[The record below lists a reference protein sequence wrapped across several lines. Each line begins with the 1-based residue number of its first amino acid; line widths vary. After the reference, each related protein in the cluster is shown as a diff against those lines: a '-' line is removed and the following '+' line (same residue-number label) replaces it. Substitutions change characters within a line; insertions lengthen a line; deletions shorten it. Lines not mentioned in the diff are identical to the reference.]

1 MRRLFWILP
10 LVALPLMAAQPPAAA
25 KKEEQNKAT
34 VASKRSNLPPL
45 MERYILDELKSM
57 RMEMADF
64 KISVNKEVTQR
75 DINLSERAMSYSS
88 NTVSY
93 FFYLIAGGASLL
105 ALVGWQSLRDI
116 KRNTKKFANEEI
128 TRLTQLYENRLKKLE
143 QELRRKTSAISDQ
156 HREIEKLNDI
166 HSLWL
171 KASQD
176 PSPQN
181 KIEIYDEILS
191 LRPGDLDALT
201 HKADA
206 ALMMGER
213 RWALSICNKV
223 LAVDHENAHALYQR
237 ACAWA
242 GLNQKERALSDLT
255 QAIEL
260 SEALKESA
268 RDEEDFDSLQDT
280 PEFQTLVE
288 VA

>member
-1 MRRLFWILP
+1 MRLAWLA
-10 LVALPLMAAQPPAAA
+10 LLLALPLQGAEPKQPADA
-25 KKEEQNKAT
+25 KAVRTE
-34 VASKRSNLPPL
+34 LPPL
-45 MERYILDELKSM
+45 MERYLLDELKALRTEM
-57 RMEMADF
+57 LDYKAQLAKEMA
-64 KISVNKEVTQR
+64 QR
-75 DINLSERAMSYSS
+75 DLALSERALTYST

-105 ALVGWQSLRDI
+105 ALVGWQSLREI
-116 KRNTKKFANEEI
+116 KANTKQFANDEI
-128 TRLTQLYENRLKKLE
+128 NRLTQVYEKRLKTLE
-143 QELRRKTSAISDQ
+143 QELRRKTSAIADQ
-156 HREIEKLNDI
+156 HKEIERLGDI

-213 RWALSICNKV
+213 RWAFSICNKV
-223 LAVDHENAHALYQR
+223 LAVDHDNAHALYQR
-237 ACAWA
+237 ACALA
-242 GLNQKERALSDLT
+242 GLGQKDRALSDLGR
-255 QAIEL
+255 AISL

-268 RDEEDFDSLQDT
+268 RDEEDFDSLADVE
-280 PEFQTLVE
+280 EFQALLAKE
-288 VA
+288 